1 VRYGFPLVAG
11 TVRGASH
18 HFLGRTPVMPER
30 VRPDSPGS
38 TSLQALGNLSIV
50 VPRYTNILLF
60 VVAPV
65 TATRDR
71 IDRYARHEGA

>member
-1 VRYGFPLVAG
+1 
-11 TVRGASH
+11 
-18 HFLGRTPVMPER
+18 MPER
-30 VRPDSPGS
+30 ARPDIPGS